1 MLSYH
6 QATVA
11 VWTSA
16 ILVVDVLGAGC
27 GDRTGSWSLGRAGSV
42 LRAQRGSA
50 STATSFSMLLFVVLS
65 CFVFLD

>member
-27 GDRTGSWSLGRAGSV
+27 GDRTASWSLGRAGSV

-50 STATSFSMLLFVVLS
+50 FSMLLFEVLS